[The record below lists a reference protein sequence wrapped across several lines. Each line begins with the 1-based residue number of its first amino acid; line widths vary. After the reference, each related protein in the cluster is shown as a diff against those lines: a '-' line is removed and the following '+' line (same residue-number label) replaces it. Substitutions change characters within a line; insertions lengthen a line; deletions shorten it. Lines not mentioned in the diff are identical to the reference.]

1 MLPAMP
7 ASRERAPQARS
18 GERAPQARS
27 GERAPQAR
35 SGERVPGQGA
45 PDARTEPRP
54 ASRAVRLVDQN
65 GRPLGPR
72 ATATRRRLLD
82 ATEAL
87 LDERRV
93 REVSVVEIARRAG
106 TSPATFYQYFK
117 DVEEATLELAREAGA
132 QVHDALE
139 PLRRDWRGA
148 GGLDA
153 ARALVEGFVRR
164 WDQHHA
170 VLLFTNVAA
179 EQGDR
184 RFRKVRIQSMHPL
197 IDALAAKVAATREG
211 AGEPVHPVAAAAALA
226 AILERLAAYH
236 EELEVLGVARGDLVE
251 TVARILHQTVTG
263 KGAA

>member
-1 MLPAMP
+1 M
-7 ASRERAPQARS
+7 
-18 GERAPQARS
+18 
-27 GERAPQAR
+27 
-35 SGERVPGQGA
+35 
-45 PDARTEPRP
+45 
-54 ASRAVRLVDQN
+54 RLVDQS

-72 ATATRRRLLD
+72 AVATRRRLLE

-117 DVEEATLELAREAGA
+117 DVEEATLELAREAA
-132 QVHDALE
+132 ARVHEALE

-148 GGLDA
+148 PGLDA
-153 ARALVEGFVRR
+153 ARALVEAFVRR
-164 WDQHHA
+164 WDEHHA

-184 RFRKVRIQSMHPL
+184 RFRKVRTQAMHPL
-197 IDALAAKVAATREG
+197 VDALAAKVRETRSG
-211 AGEPVHPVAAAAALA
+211 GERLHPVAAAAALA

-236 EELEVLGVARGDLVE
+236 EELEALGVERHDLVE
-251 TVARILHQTVTG
+251 TVAHMLHETVTG
-263 KGAA
+263 KAAS

>member
-7 ASRERAPQARS
+7 ANRERAPEQRTP
-18 GERAPQARS
+18 EQRTP
-27 GERAPQAR
+27 E
-35 SGERVPGQGA
+35 QG
-45 PDARTEPRP
+45 PTGRTM
-54 ASRAVRLVDQN
+54 RLVDQS

-72 ATATRRRLLD
+72 AVATRRRLLE

-117 DVEEATLELAREAGA
+117 DVEEATLELAREAA
-132 QVHDALE
+132 ARVHEALE

-148 GGLDA
+148 PGLDA
-153 ARALVEGFVRR
+153 ARALVEAFVRR
-164 WDQHHA
+164 WDEHHA

-184 RFRKVRIQSMHPL
+184 RFRKVRIQAMHPL
-197 IDALAAKVAATREG
+197 IDALAAKVRETREG
-211 AGEPVHPVAAAAALA
+211 RDAGVHPVAAAAALA
-226 AILERLAAYH
+226 SILERLAAYH
-236 EELEVLGVARGDLVE
+236 EELESLGVERADLVE
-251 TVARILHQTVTG
+251 TVAHMLHQTVTG
-263 KGAA
+263 KAAP

>member
-1 MLPAMP
+1 MP
-7 ASRERAPQARS
+7 AGRERAPRSAAREHDAS
-18 GERAPQARS
+18 SAPRESAPRSAPEQRAPAR
-27 GERAPQAR
+27 AM
-35 SGERVPGQGA
+35 
-45 PDARTEPRP
+45 
-54 ASRAVRLVDQN
+54 RLVDQS

-72 ATATRRRLLD
+72 AVATRRRLLE

-117 DVEEATLELAREAGA
+117 DVEEATLELAREAA
-132 QVHDALE
+132 DRVHESLE
-139 PLRRDWRGA
+139 PLRGDWRGA
-148 GGLDA
+148 KGLAA
-153 ARALVEGFVRR
+153 ARTLVEAFVRR
-164 WDQHHA
+164 WDDHHA

-184 RFRKVRIQSMHPL
+184 RFRKVRIQAMHPL
-197 IDALAAKVAATREG
+197 IDALAAKVRETREG
-211 AGEPVHPVAAAAALA
+211 RGDGVHPMAAAAALA
-226 AILERLAAYH
+226 SILERLAAYH
-236 EELEVLGVARGDLVE
+236 EELESLGVERADLVE